1 MGSEII
7 FKLLYTGTSIMS
19 LPLLIYITFQ
29 IGKTIQKINQLDIRV
44 TKIEDKI
51 FSGDK

>member
-1 MGSEII
+1 MLSELL
-7 FKLLYTGTSIMS
+7 FKFLYTATSIVS

-29 IGKTIQKINQLDIRV
+29 IGKTIQKINQLEVRV

-51 FSGDK
+51 YDGD